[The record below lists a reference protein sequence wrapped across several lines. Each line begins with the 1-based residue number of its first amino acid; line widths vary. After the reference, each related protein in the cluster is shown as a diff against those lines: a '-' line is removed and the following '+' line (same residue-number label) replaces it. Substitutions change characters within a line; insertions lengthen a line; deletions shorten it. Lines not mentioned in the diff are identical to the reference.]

1 MIKKAETRAQTQF
14 YGYFCPSLSTDF
26 FSKFTKSAKFTGEK
40 EKSKKSIA
48 HWKQYRIIINI
59 R

>member
-26 FSKFTKSAKFTGEK
+26 FSNFTKFAKFTGEK
-40 EKSKKSIA
+40 EKSQKK
-48 HWKQYRIIINI
+48 YRPLEAVSYSL
-59 R
+59 